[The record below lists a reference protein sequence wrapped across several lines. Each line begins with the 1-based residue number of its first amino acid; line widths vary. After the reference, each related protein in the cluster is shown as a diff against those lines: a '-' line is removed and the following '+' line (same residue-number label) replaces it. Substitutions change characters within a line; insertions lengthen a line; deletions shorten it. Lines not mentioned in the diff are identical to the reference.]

1 MPSPTYISPSSIPP
15 PGGSSL
21 PSIVQMTC
29 AGYITVSL
37 STPIITSYVESLTV
51 IEPTEIVETAIIKG
65 YVLNQPLFAPT
76 IFALDDLAQ
85 GADSTILVG

>member
-1 MPSPTYISPSSIPP
+1 
-15 PGGSSL
+15 
-21 PSIVQMTC
+21 MTC